1 MKLRA
6 LAAASAVALAIPLVG
21 LAPAQAAMPR
31 DGEVPG
37 KPVITATFA
46 GSAAGSIVVD
56 WQAPGTAG
64 GNPDTS
70 VSSYQVRYSEN
81 LPTPDWTELAQT
93 KSPVTEATIKN
104 LKTDKSYI
112 FEVRAYNTNGAGDY
126 SAPSQAT
133 DPAQGVGAPT
143 FVVATPG
150 EGLVDVSWT
159 EPDPGAASYQVQ
171 YRTDA
176 VGSPWLPAA
185 PLSTNKA
192 FYRVTDLTP
201 GTGYYFRVRSVNSE
215 TDISDWTTTT
225 AAVTPVAT
233 PSAPSNVRAVAGDA
247 SAVVSWSAPSPTP
260 DRYEVQYRTS
270 ASGSTW
276 GPGTALS
283 TTATSL
289 NVGSLTNGTGYF
301 FRVRAIRGSNASSW
315 VETTSAV
322 TPVASTVTPAA
333 PTSVTGIPQDSAVTL
348 TWAMPAGQQVT
359 NYEIQFSTNNSQW
372 VPTPA
377 INTYRTDLHYTVTGL
392 NNGTTYYFRVR
403 SMNGAVGSAWTQL
416 AGSVVPVALPG
427 PPLNLV
433 GTAGNSQV
441 TLTWTAPTIVGQ
453 TSQVVGYTV
462 QYSSNGG
469 GTWVT
474 APVVYNNVTTTT
486 VTGLTNGLGYIFRVR
501 AVSYAGEGAWSNS
514 TGTITPPGGPSV
526 PTNVV
531 AVAGNSQ
538 ATVTW
543 NPAVSTGSPVFAY
556 RVTATPGGNFC
567 TTNATPPATPLT
579 SCTVTGLTNGTAYYF
594 TVVALTQS
602 GNSAT
607 SNPSNPVTPQGPS
620 QSLRIT
626 DSGRDGANAYISGT
640 SSGLSAGTTLNVMV
654 KQKAGGKFASVGQ
667 IQVAA
672 DGTFDWS
679 SRNTKKLWV
688 KVTGGGMT
696 SNTVVIA
703 AR

>member
-6 LAAASAVALAIPLVG
+6 LAAATAVALAIPLVG
-21 LAPAQAAMPR
+21 VAPAQAAPR
-31 DGEVPG
+31 ADGAPG

-46 GSAAGSIVVD
+46 GAVAGSIILD
-56 WQAPGTAG
+56 WKAPGTAG
-64 GNPDTS
+64 GTDDTS
-70 VSSYQVRYSEN
+70 VTSYQVRYTEN

-93 KSPVTEATIKN
+93 GSPVTEATIKN
-104 LKTDKSYI
+104 LQTDKSYI
-112 FEVRAYNTNGAGDY
+112 FEVRAYNAAGPGEY
-126 SAPSQAT
+126 SAPSPDT
-133 DPAQGVGAPT
+133 KPAAGVGAPSAVT
-143 FVVATPG
+143 ATPG
-150 EGLVDVSWT
+150 QGLVDVTWS

-171 YRTDA
+171 YRVDTI
-176 VGSPWLPAA
+176 GSSWLPAGA
-185 PLSTNKA
+185 PFSTNKA

-201 GTGYYFRVRSVNSE
+201 GTSYFFRVRSVNSS
-215 TDISDWTTTT
+215 TDMSDWVSTNTS
-225 AAVTPVAT
+225 VSPSAT
-233 PSAPSNVRAVAGDA
+233 PSAPSNVRAVAGDS
-247 SAVVSWSAPSPTP
+247 SAVVSWSAPSPAP
-260 DRYEVQYRTS
+260 DRYDVQYRVAASTTWS
-270 ASGSTW
+270 PSTPLTASG
-276 GPGTALS
+276 
-283 TTATSL
+283 TSL
-289 NVGSLTNGTGYF
+289 NVTGLTNGTGYF
-301 FRVRAIRGSNASSW
+301 FRVRAIRGASTSDW
-315 VETTSAV
+315 VETASPV

-348 TWAMPAGQQVT
+348 TWSMPGGQQVT

-377 INTYRTDLHYTVTGL
+377 INTYRTDQHYTVTGL

-427 PPLNLV
+427 PPLNLI

-441 TLTWTAPTIVGQ
+441 TLNWVAPTIVGQ

-474 APVVYNNVTTTT
+474 APPVYNNVTTTT

-531 AVAGNSQ
+531 AVAGNGQ

-626 DSGRDGANAYISGT
+626 DSGRDGANAFISGT
-640 SSGLSAGTTLNVMV
+640 SSGLPAGTTLNVMV
-654 KQKAGGKFASVGQ
+654 KQKAGGRFASVGQ
-667 IQVAA
+667 IQVAS
-672 DGTFDWS
+672 DGTFDWT
-679 SRNTKKLWV
+679 SRNSKKLWV